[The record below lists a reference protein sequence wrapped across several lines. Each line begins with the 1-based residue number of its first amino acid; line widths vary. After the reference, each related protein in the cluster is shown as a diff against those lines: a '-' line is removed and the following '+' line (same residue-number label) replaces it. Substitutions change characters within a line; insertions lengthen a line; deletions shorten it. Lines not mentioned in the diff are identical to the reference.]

1 MARTPAI
8 KSSIELQPTNMKH
21 VYLCDVHDTGLLREI
36 ILLKQAKDGTI
47 YYIDIAPLHP
57 IDKSRF
63 KQILSSQHADKYE
76 AWELFAQMPLS
87 NGMNAL
93 DYAHSNFIQEKRP
106 AGARAAGGSLSSVEA
121 YSGGL
126 GAQIGAEF
134 SDPASASKQ
143 QG

>member
-1 MARTPAI
+1 MARTSA
-8 KSSIELQPTNMKH
+8 KSSIELQPTSMKH
-21 VYLCDVHDTGLLREI
+21 VFLCDVHDSGLLREI

-47 YYIDIAPLHP
+47 YYIDVAPLHP

-76 AWELFAQMPLS
+76 AWELFAQMTLN

-106 AGARAAGGSLSSVEA
+106 AGARASNGSLSQVET
-121 YSGGL
+121 YTGGL
-126 GAQIGAEF
+126 GQMIGSDF
-134 SDPASASKQ
+134 SDPSSAKI
-143 QG
+143 